1 MDIHENEPVVEIR
14 EDVAL
19 IVLLNRACYL
29 SRLVDCYF
37 NLTVSDKD
45 SSLAQNIAKKNRELV
60 ETLEKAMLLIDRE
73 QGTGNSP
80 KGLASLREQE

>member
-1 MDIHENEPVVEIR
+1 MANLEEVPVIEIR

-19 IVLLNRACYL
+19 VVLLNRARYI

-37 NLTVSDKD
+37 DLTVTDKD

-60 ETLEKAMLLIDRE
+60 ETLDKALRLIGRNE
-73 QGTGNSP
+73 
-80 KGLASLREQE
+80 

>member
-19 IVLLNRACYL
+19 VILLNRARYL

-37 NLTVSDKD
+37 NLTVTDKD

-60 ETLEKAMLLIDRE
+60 ETLEKAMLLITSE
-73 QGTGNSP
+73 
-80 KGLASLREQE
+80 

>member
-1 MDIHENEPVVEIR
+1 MTLKGVFFMANHEVESVIEIR

-19 IVLLNRACYL
+19 VILLNRARYL

-45 SSLAQNIAKKNRELV
+45 SDLARKIASRNSEVVDCLD
-60 ETLEKAMLLIDRE
+60 KAMRLITSE
-73 QGTGNSP
+73 
-80 KGLASLREQE
+80 

>member
-1 MDIHENEPVVEIR
+1 MNNQEDQSTTVIR

-19 IVLLNRACYL
+19 IVLLNRANYL

-37 NLTVSDKD
+37 DLTVTDKD

-60 ETLEKAMLLIDRE
+60 ETLEKAMLLIHRNE
-73 QGTGNSP
+73 
-80 KGLASLREQE
+80 